1 MLVIAA
7 MQMSLVDGHQ
17 QAENSLGPS
26 SNDEQRQQ
34 DSQRPTT
41 ASAGLYLSIC
51 LVVLKKTSKGIK

>member
-17 QAENSLGPS
+17 QAENSLGP